1 MGSRSRNQG
10 QNWEILSGSPSYTP
24 WRPGAP
30 QAHLILTPWLGV
42 GMALLPLYRGGR
54 LRHRTVRQPK
64 SPRGGMWNTDTQ
76 THRQEAAALAL
87 ATGTSDLNGL
97 DQYLAST
104 SLPRLPATG
113 TPSRPPLP
121 SHPAELSSATPPLPG
136 SCHGL
141 SSPSKSLLVSTSGI

>member
-10 QNWEILSGSPSYTP
+10 QNREILSGSPSYTP

-30 QAHLILTPWLGV
+30 QTHLVLLPLMGV
-42 GMALLPLYRGGR
+42 GMDAISLYRGGK
-54 LRHRTVRQPK
+54 LRHRTVRYPK
-64 SPRGGMWNTDTQ
+64 SHRGRWAPASSQ

-87 ATGTSDLNGL
+87 ATGTCDLQRL

-104 SLPRLPATG
+104 SLPRLLTTGSLHARHCPAI
-113 TPSRPPLP
+113 LQ
-121 SHPAELSSATPPLPG
+121 SSAQPLPLPG

-141 SSPSKSLLVSTSGI
+141 SSRSKSRLGSTSGI